1 MANCRSDLERCYHF
15 TKFAV
20 ELNEWEAGVAPTDS
34 RNRPDQ
40 RLMEEGNWDEA
51 NRVKVLLE
59 DKQRAAAR
67 RLLATNAGLHSLL
80 LVTLCIYTFK
90 FLSFPC
96 ETRKFSISYNYVRNC
111 IIYFMSHI

>member
-1 MANCRSDLERCYHF
+1 MANCRTELERCYHF

-20 ELNEWEAGVAPTDS
+20 ELNEPEPGVAPTDS

-59 DKQRAAAR
+59 DKQRATAR
-67 RLLATNAGLHSLL
+67 QLLAANAGLQSLI
-80 LVTLCIYTFK
+80 VNLCIYQ
-90 FLSFPC
+90 S
-96 ETRKFSISYNYVRNC
+96 R
-111 IIYFMSHI
+111 

>member
-1 MANCRSDLERCYHF
+1 LQLIGDVANCSADLERCYHF

-20 ELNEWEAGVAPTDS
+20 ELNEREPGVAPSDS

-40 RLMEEGNWDEA
+40 RHMEEGNWDEA

-67 RLLATNAGLHSLL
+67 RMLTASPGLHS
-80 LVTLCIYTFK
+80 I
-90 FLSFPC
+90 
-96 ETRKFSISYNYVRNC
+96 
-111 IIYFMSHI
+111 

>member
-1 MANCRSDLERCYHF
+1 LSDTVLVDNVAYCRPELERCYHF

-20 ELNEWEAGVAPTDS
+20 ELNEPAADVAPTDS

-67 RLLATNAGLHSLL
+67 QMLAATAGTQLF
-80 LVTLCIYTFK
+80 T
-90 FLSFPC
+90 
-96 ETRKFSISYNYVRNC
+96 
-111 IIYFMSHI
+111 